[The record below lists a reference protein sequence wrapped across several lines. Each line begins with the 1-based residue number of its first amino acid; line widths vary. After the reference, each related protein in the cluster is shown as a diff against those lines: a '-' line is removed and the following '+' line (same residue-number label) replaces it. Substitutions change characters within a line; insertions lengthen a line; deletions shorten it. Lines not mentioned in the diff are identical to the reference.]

1 MDDQKERNRKT
12 METLAASLAE
22 ETPVSEDEAPKKSV
36 KSISLNIKK
45 IQKDVKKQ

>member
-22 ETPVSEDEAPKKSV
+22 ESSMPEEEAPKKFD
-36 KSISLNIKK
+36 KNLK
-45 IQKDVKKQ
+45 